1 MGPAS
6 GDLLIG
12 AAEGD
17 DAAVLR
23 LDDERALVLTTDFF
37 TPIVDDPGDWG
48 RIAAANALS
57 DVYAMGGR
65 PLFAVNLAAWPGDG
79 LDIAILGQ
87 VLRGGAQ
94 VAAQAGCFVAGGHTI
109 DDPVP
114 KYGLAVV
121 GLADPD
127 RLMTIDRAAPGDQ
140 LILTKA
146 IGTGVVAT
154 ALKRGAAPAEAV
166 EAAVASMTLL
176 NAGASQAALAAGV
189 RAATDVTGFGL
200 LGHLHRMLAASGV
213 AARLWAASVPLLPG
227 AAELAAAGFVSGGTR
242 ANTERMRG
250 FAVLDAAIPRRTRR
264 AAARRP
270 DLRRAAAGRAA
281 GRGARAA
288 ERTAGA
294 GTARRP
300 DRRGHPGRERSR
312 PRAPG
317 SFGITVLRRIPWGG
331 EDEAGCGAG
340 RACRLPARGAGLR
353 SSPRARR
360 ARRPRRPR
368 RCGTSSWSGY
378 PACGGATCPRPPRPR
393 CGGWPARVR
402 WGRWWTTPCCR

>member
-1 MGPAS
+1 MMADQAPRLTSLSPGAGCACKLPLAKLEALFASMGPVESMGPAA

-37 TPIVDDPGDWG
+37 TPIVDDPEDWG

-79 LDIAILGQ
+79 LDIALLGR

-121 GLADPD
+121 GLADPG

-146 IGTGVVAT
+146 IGTGVIAT
-154 ALKRGAAPAEAV
+154 ALKRGTPDPAAV
-166 EAAVASMTLL
+166 DAAVASMTLL

-189 RAATDVTGFGL
+189 QAATDVTGFGL

-213 AARLWAASVPLLPG
+213 AARIDATAVPLLPA

-242 ANTERMRG
+242 ANIARMSP
-250 FAVLDAAIPRRTRR
+250 ATSLDPAIPEELSVLLFDAQTSGGLLLAAPPGAAPALLDDLR
-264 AAARRP
+264 ARGLPAARIG
-270 DLRRAAAGRAA
+270 DIVTG
-281 GRGARAA
+281 
-288 ERTAGA
+288 
-294 GTARRP
+294 
-300 DRRGHPGRERSR
+300 
-312 PRAPG
+312 
-317 SFGITVLRRIPWGG
+317 
-331 EDEAGCGAG
+331 EAGHVDVHHG
-340 RACRLPARGAGLR
+340 PF
-353 SSPRARR
+353 
-360 ARRPRRPR
+360 
-368 RCGTSSWSGY
+368 
-378 PACGGATCPRPPRPR
+378 
-393 CGGWPARVR
+393 
-402 WGRWWTTPCCR
+402 

>member
-1 MGPAS
+1 MASVTTDQTQAPRLTSLSPGAGCACKLPLAKLEALFATVAGPDAHGVPAMGPAA

-12 AAEGD
+12 ALEGD

-37 TPIVDDPGDWG
+37 TPIVDDPFDWG
-48 RIAAANALS
+48 RVAAANALS

-79 LDIAILGQ
+79 LDLALLGQ

-121 GLADPD
+121 GLAHPD

-146 IGTGVVAT
+146 VGTGVVAT
-154 ALKRGAAPAEAV
+154 ALKHGAAPEAALA
-166 EAAVASMTLL
+166 AAVASMTLL

-213 AARLWAASVPLLPG
+213 SARLTATAVPLLPG
-227 AAELAAAGFVSGGTR
+227 AAELAAAGYVSGGTR
-242 ANTERMRG
+242 ANTDRMR
-250 FAVLDAAIPRRTRR
+250 AVTTLGAAIPAELAVLLHDAQTSGGLLLAAPP
-264 AAARRP
+264 AAASALLGE
-270 DLRRAAAGRAA
+270 LRAQG
-281 GRGARAA
+281 
-288 ERTAGA
+288 
-294 GTARRP
+294 
-300 DRRGHPGRERSR
+300 
-312 PRAPG
+312 
-317 SFGITVLRRIPWGG
+317 
-331 EDEAGCGAG
+331 
-340 RACRLPARGAGLR
+340 LPAALIGEVR
-353 SSPRARR
+353 SGETGHIEVHDVSF
-360 ARRPRRPR
+360 
-368 RCGTSSWSGY
+368 
-378 PACGGATCPRPPRPR
+378 
-393 CGGWPARVR
+393 
-402 WGRWWTTPCCR
+402 

>member
-1 MGPAS
+1 VASVTAEQIDAPRLTSLSPGAGCACKLPLAKLEQLFASIEGAPAMGPAA

-65 PLFAVNLAAWPGDG
+65 PLMAVNLAAWPGEG
-79 LDIAILGQ
+79 LDLALLAQ
-87 VLRGGAQ
+87 VLRGGAEI
-94 VAAQAGCFVAGGHTI
+94 AAQAGCFVAGGHTI

-114 KYGLAVV
+114 KYGLAVT
-121 GLADPD
+121 GLADPG
-127 RLMTIDRAAPGDQ
+127 RLMTIDRAAPGDR

-154 ALKRGAAPAEAV
+154 ALKRDGAPAAAV

-200 LGHLHRMLAASGV
+200 LGHLHRMLTASGA
-213 AARLWAASVPLLPG
+213 AARLYADVVPLLPG
-227 AAELAAAGFVSGGTR
+227 AADLAAAGFVSGGTR
-242 ANTERMRG
+242 ANTERMHG
-250 FAVLDAAIPRRTRR
+250 HAFLDPAVPAEVGVLLHDAQTSGGLLLAVEPARADALLGDLRAQGLPAAIIGEVTTGTRGQVHVEF
-264 AAARRP
+264 ARS
-270 DLRRAAAGRAA
+270 A
-281 GRGARAA
+281 
-288 ERTAGA
+288 
-294 GTARRP
+294 
-300 DRRGHPGRERSR
+300 
-312 PRAPG
+312 
-317 SFGITVLRRIPWGG
+317 
-331 EDEAGCGAG
+331 
-340 RACRLPARGAGLR
+340 
-353 SSPRARR
+353 
-360 ARRPRRPR
+360 
-368 RCGTSSWSGY
+368 
-378 PACGGATCPRPPRPR
+378 
-393 CGGWPARVR
+393 
-402 WGRWWTTPCCR
+402 

>member
-1 MGPAS
+1 MTADPTQAAPRLTSLSPGAGCACKLPLAKLEALFATLDGIGPAG

-12 AAEGD
+12 ALEGD

-79 LDIAILGQ
+79 LDLAILGQ
-87 VLRGGAQ
+87 VLRGGAE

-114 KYGLAVV
+114 KYGLAVT
-121 GLADPD
+121 GLADPA

-154 ALKRGAAPAEAV
+154 ALKHGQAPAGAI
-166 EAAVASMTLL
+166 EAAVASMILL

-200 LGHLHRMLAASGV
+200 LGHLHRMLAASGA
-213 AARLWAASVPLLPG
+213 AARVDAAAVPLLPG

-250 FAVLDAAIPRRTRR
+250 CAFLDPAVPPEAGVLLHDAQTSGGLLLATPRE
-264 AAARRP
+264 AAGGLLG
-270 DLRRAAAGRAA
+270 DLRAQG
-281 GRGARAA
+281 
-288 ERTAGA
+288 
-294 GTARRP
+294 
-300 DRRGHPGRERSR
+300 
-312 PRAPG
+312 
-317 SFGITVLRRIPWGG
+317 
-331 EDEAGCGAG
+331 
-340 RACRLPARGAGLR
+340 LPAALIGEVIPGPSGQVHVHQAR
-353 SSPRARR
+353 SA
-360 ARRPRRPR
+360 
-368 RCGTSSWSGY
+368 
-378 PACGGATCPRPPRPR
+378 
-393 CGGWPARVR
+393 
-402 WGRWWTTPCCR
+402 

>member
-1 MGPAS
+1 VARVTADQTLRQTPRLTSLSPGAGCACKLPLAKLEALFATMDQVPAG

-23 LDDERALVLTTDFF
+23 LDEARALVLTTDFF

-79 LDIAILGQ
+79 LDVGLLGQ
-87 VLRGGAQ
+87 VLSGGAQ

-140 LILTKA
+140 LILTKP
-146 IGTGVVAT
+146 IGTGVIAT
-154 ALKRGAAPAEAV
+154 ALKRGAPPPEV
-166 EAAVASMTLL
+166 VQAAVASMTAL
-176 NAGASQAALAAGV
+176 NAEASRAALKAGV

-200 LGHLHRMLAASGV
+200 LGHLHRMLAASGA
-213 AARLWAASVPLLPG
+213 AARIDAAAVPLLPG
-227 AAELAAAGFVSGGTR
+227 AADLAAAGFVSGGTR
-242 ANTERMRG
+242 ANIARMG
-250 FAVLDAAIPRRTRR
+250 PVTSIDPAIPAELAVLLYDAQTSGGLLLAAP
-264 AAARRP
+264 AAAAP
-270 DLRRAAAGRAA
+270 ALLADLR
-281 GRGARAA
+281 
-288 ERTAGA
+288 
-294 GTARRP
+294 
-300 DRRGHPGRERSR
+300 
-312 PRAPG
+312 
-317 SFGITVLRRIPWGG
+317 
-331 EDEAGCGAG
+331 
-340 RACRLPARGAGLR
+340 ARGLQAALIGE
-353 SSPRARR
+353 
-360 ARRPRRPR
+360 
-368 RCGTSSWSGY
+368 
-378 PACGGATCPRPPRPR
+378 
-393 CGGWPARVR
+393 V
-402 WGRWWTTPCCR
+402 TPGEPGHIDVHSAQSQ